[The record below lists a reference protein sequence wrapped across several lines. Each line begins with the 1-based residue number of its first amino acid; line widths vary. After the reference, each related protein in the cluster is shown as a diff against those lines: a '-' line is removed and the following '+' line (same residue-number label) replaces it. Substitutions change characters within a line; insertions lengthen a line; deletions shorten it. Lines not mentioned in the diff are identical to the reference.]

1 MPTRQ
6 NGSSNGNTRL
16 VEQHPEASIELD
28 DLRATCRRQG
38 NVIDALTGA
47 VLALRTG
54 TAALKADNADRRADL
69 ERLHGRQRGSRKVAK
84 AARPVEQRLA
94 LDAQAPAAA
103 RAAVS
108 SALCDRVPVAVLG
121 DARLLISELV
131 TNSVLHSG
139 ASLGGSLVLR
149 VELSNTMVRLDVED
163 GGGGGAVGAR
173 TPDLAGG
180 GGFGLYLVHTL
191 SERWGIERAVAGGT
205 RVWAQLSLSAVNDA
219 VPSSSPSVSP
229 SARAEEDPFYG
240 LDGRPTA

>member
-1 MPTRQ
+1 VPTRQ

-16 VEQHPEASIELD
+16 VDQHPEASRELD
-28 DLRATCRRQG
+28 DFRATCRRQG
-38 NVIDALTGA
+38 HVIDALTRA
-47 VLALRTG
+47 VLALRSG
-54 TAALKADNADRRADL
+54 TAALKADNADLRADL
-69 ERLHGRQRGSRKVAK
+69 ERLHGRQRDRRNVACE
-84 AARPVEQRLA
+84 AARPVELRLE

-108 SALCDRVPVAVLG
+108 SALCDRVPVAVLN

-149 VELSNTMVRLDVED
+149 VQLSNTMVRLDVED
-163 GGGGGAVGAR
+163 GGGGDAVGAR

-205 RVWAQLSLSAVNDA
+205 CVWAQLSLSAVNDSR
-219 VPSSSPSVSP
+219 PSSSSR
-229 SARAEEDPFYG
+229 ARAEEAQSYG
-240 LDGRPTA
+240 LDGRPKA